1 MKQLFKIT
9 LLTAVPFSVFAEGQ
23 QSAGL
28 PQMDIST
35 FPSQIFWLI
44 VTFSILY
51 IFMWKFVIPTLRIT
65 IEERRDKISNDINEA
80 ENLKSEAEEILNKY
94 ESKISSSNQDAQK
107 IITEARNQSDQ
118 YVDIAKKENEAKITA
133 MVEESNIRIKE
144 QEKKSRGEIEK
155 ATLETIK
162 SISAK
167 FIDKMPSDND
177 IVKKLN

>member
-1 MKQLFKIT
+1 MRYLFKIA
-9 LLTAVPFSVFAEGQ
+9 LLTAVPSSVFAEGQ

-35 FPSQIFWLI
+35 FPSQIFWLV

-51 IFMWKFVIPTLRIT
+51 MFMWKFVIPKLRIT

-80 ENLKSEAEEILNKY
+80 EKLKSEAEEILNKY

-107 IITEARNQSDQ
+107 IITEARDHSDE
-118 YVDIAKKENEAKITA
+118 YIDKVKKENEAKITV
-133 MVEESNIRIKE
+133 MIEESKMRIAE
-144 QEKKSRGEIEK
+144 QEKKSRSEIKK

-167 FIDKMPSDND
+167 FINKMPSDDD
-177 IVKKLN
+177 IIKKLN

>member
-1 MKQLFKIT
+1 MNQLFKIV
-9 LLTAVPFSVFAEGQ
+9 LLTAVPFSAFAEGQ

-35 FPSQIFWLI
+35 FPSQIFWLV

-51 IFMWKFVIPTLRIT
+51 IFMWKFVIPKLRIT
-65 IEERRDKISNDINEA
+65 IEERKDKISNDVNEA
-80 ENLKSEAEEILNKY
+80 EKLKSEAEEILNKY

-107 IITEARNQSDQ
+107 IITEARNQSDE
-118 YVDIAKKENEAKITA
+118 YINKVKKENEAKITS
-133 MVEESNIRIKE
+133 MIEDSNMKIKE
-144 QEKKSRGEIEK
+144 QEKKSKSEIEK

-167 FIDKMPSDND
+167 FIDKIPSDDD
-177 IVKKLN
+177 IIKKLN

>member
-1 MKQLFKIT
+1 MKQLFKIA
-9 LLTAVPFSVFAEGQ
+9 LLTAVPSSVFAEDQ

-51 IFMWKFVIPTLRIT
+51 VFMWKFVIPKLRIT

-80 ENLKSEAEEILNKY
+80 EKLKSEAEEILNKY
-94 ESKISSSNQDAQK
+94 KSKMTSSNQDAVR
-107 IITEARNQSDQ
+107 IIAEAKKQSDE
-118 YVDIAKKENEAKITA
+118 YTEKVKRDNKSKVSA
-133 MVEESNIRIKE
+133 MIEESNIKIAE
-144 QEKKSRGEIEK
+144 QEEKSKSEIEK

-162 SISAK
+162 SISEK
-167 FIDKMPSDND
+167 FIDKLPSDSD
-177 IVKKLN
+177 IIKKLN

>member
-1 MKQLFKIT
+1 MKQLFKIA
-9 LLTAVPFSVFAEGQ
+9 LLTAVPSSVFAEDQ

-51 IFMWKFVIPTLRIT
+51 VFMWKFVIPKLRIT

-80 ENLKSEAEEILNKY
+80 EKLKSEAEEILNKY
-94 ESKISSSNQDAQK
+94 KSKMTSSNQDAVK
-107 IITEARNQSDQ
+107 IIAEAKKQSDE
-118 YVDIAKKENEAKITA
+118 YTEKVKRDNKSKVNA
-133 MVEESNIRIKE
+133 MIEESNIKIAE
-144 QEKKSRGEIEK
+144 QEEKSKSEIEK

-162 SISAK
+162 SISEK
-167 FIDKMPSDND
+167 FIDKLPSDSD
-177 IVKKLN
+177 IIKKLN

>member
-1 MKQLFKIT
+1 MNQLFKIA
-9 LLTAVPFSVFAEGQ
+9 LLTAVPFSAFAEGQ

-35 FPSQIFWLI
+35 FPSQIFWLV

-51 IFMWKFVIPTLRIT
+51 IFMWKFVIPKLRTT

-80 ENLKSEAEEILNKY
+80 EKLKSEAEEILNKY

>member
-1 MKQLFKIT
+1 MNQLFKIA
-9 LLTAVPFSVFAEGQ
+9 LLTAVPFSAFAEGQ

-35 FPSQIFWLI
+35 FPSQIFWLV

-51 IFMWKFVIPTLRIT
+51 IFMWKFVIPKLRIT
-65 IEERRDKISNDINEA
+65 IEERKDKISNDVNEA
-80 ENLKSEAEEILNKY
+80 EKLKSEAEEILNKY

-107 IITEARNQSDQ
+107 IITEARNQSDE
-118 YVDIAKKENEAKITA
+118 YIDKVKKENEAKITS
-133 MVEESNIRIKE
+133 MIEDSNMKIKE
-144 QEKKSRGEIEK
+144 QEKKSKSEIEK

-167 FIDKMPSDND
+167 FIDKIPSDDD
-177 IVKKLN
+177 IIKKLN

>member
-167 FIDKMPSDND
+167 FIDKIPTDDD
-177 IVKKLN
+177 IIKKLN

>member
-1 MKQLFKIT
+1 MNQLFKIV
-9 LLTAVPFSVFAEGQ
+9 LLTAVPFSAFAEGQ

-51 IFMWKFVIPTLRIT
+51 IFMWKFVIPKLRIT
-65 IEERRDKISNDINEA
+65 IEERKDKISNDVNEA
-80 ENLKSEAEEILNKY
+80 EKLKSEAEEILNKY

-107 IITEARNQSDQ
+107 IITEARNQSDE
-118 YVDIAKKENEAKITA
+118 YIDKVKKENEAKITS
-133 MVEESNIRIKE
+133 MIEDSNMKIKE
-144 QEKKSRGEIEK
+144 QEKKSKSEIEK

-167 FIDKMPSDND
+167 FIDKIPSDDD
-177 IVKKLN
+177 IIKKLN

>member
-1 MKQLFKIT
+1 MNQLFKIA
-9 LLTAVPFSVFAEGQ
+9 LLTAVPFSAFAEGQ

-51 IFMWKFVIPTLRIT
+51 IFMWKFVIPKLRIT
-65 IEERRDKISNDINEA
+65 IEERKDKISNDVNEA
-80 ENLKSEAEEILNKY
+80 EKLKSEAEEILNKY

-107 IITEARNQSDQ
+107 IITEARNQSDE
-118 YVDIAKKENEAKITA
+118 YIDKVKKENEAKITS
-133 MVEESNIRIKE
+133 MIEDSNMKIKE
-144 QEKKSRGEIEK
+144 QEKKSKSEIEK

-167 FIDKMPSDND
+167 FIDKIPSDDD
-177 IVKKLN
+177 IIKKLN

>member
-1 MKQLFKIT
+1 MKQLFKIA

-51 IFMWKFVIPTLRIT
+51 IFMWKFVIPNLRIT

-80 ENLKSEAEEILNKY
+80 EKLKSEAEEILNKY
-94 ESKISSSNQDAQK
+94 ESKINSSNQDAQK
-107 IITEARNQSDQ
+107 IITEARDHSDE
-118 YVDIAKKENEAKITA
+118 YIDKVKKENKTKVGIGIRKIGLN
-133 MVEESNIRIKE
+133 SKRLKLKRILKILINKSQFLNLLKDKIR
-144 QEKKSRGEIEK
+144 
-155 ATLETIK
+155 
-162 SISAK
+162 
-167 FIDKMPSDND
+167 N
-177 IVKKLN
+177 

>member
-1 MKQLFKIT
+1 MNQLFKIA
-9 LLTAVPFSVFAEGQ
+9 LLTAVPSSAFAEGQ

-35 FPSQIFWLI
+35 FPSQIFWLV

-51 IFMWKFVIPTLRIT
+51 MFMWKFVIPKLRIT

-80 ENLKSEAEEILNKY
+80 EKLKSESEEILNKY
-94 ESKISSSNQDAQK
+94 ESKMSSSNQDAQK
-107 IITEARNQSDQ
+107 IIAEARGQSDE
-118 YVDIAKKENEAKITA
+118 YIDKVKKENEAKIAA
-133 MVEESNIRIKE
+133 MIEESNMRIAE
-144 QEKKSRGEIEK
+144 QEKKSRSEIEK

-167 FIDKMPSDND
+167 FIDKMPSDDD

>member
-1 MKQLFKIT
+1 MKQLFKIA
-9 LLTAVPFSVFAEGQ
+9 LLTAVPSSVFAEDQ

-51 IFMWKFVIPTLRIT
+51 VFMWKFVIPKLRIT

-80 ENLKSEAEEILNKY
+80 EKLKSEAEEILNKY
-94 ESKISSSNQDAQK
+94 KSKMTSSNQDAVK
-107 IITEARNQSDQ
+107 IIAEAKKQSDE
-118 YVDIAKKENEAKITA
+118 YTEKVKRDNKSKVSA
-133 MVEESNIRIKE
+133 MIEESNIKIAE
-144 QEKKSRGEIEK
+144 QEEKSKSEIEK

-162 SISAK
+162 SISEK
-167 FIDKMPSDND
+167 FIDKLPSDSD
-177 IVKKLN
+177 IIKKLN

>member
-1 MKQLFKIT
+1 MKQLFKIA
-9 LLTAVPFSVFAEGQ
+9 LLTAVPSSVFAEDQ

-51 IFMWKFVIPTLRIT
+51 VFMWKFVIPKLRIT

-80 ENLKSEAEEILNKY
+80 EKLKSEAEEILNKY
-94 ESKISSSNQDAQK
+94 KSKITSSNQDAVK
-107 IITEARNQSDQ
+107 IIAEAKKQSDE
-118 YVDIAKKENEAKITA
+118 YTEKVKRDNKSKINA
-133 MVEESNIRIKE
+133 MIEESNIKIAE
-144 QEKKSRGEIEK
+144 QEEKSKSEIEK

-162 SISAK
+162 SISEK
-167 FIDKMPSDND
+167 FIDKLPSDSD
-177 IVKKLN
+177 IIKKLN

>member
-1 MKQLFKIT
+1 MKQLFKIA
-9 LLTAVPFSVFAEGQ
+9 LLTAVPSSVFAEDQ

-51 IFMWKFVIPTLRIT
+51 VFMWKFVIPKLRII

-80 ENLKSEAEEILNKY
+80 EKLKSEAEEILNKY
-94 ESKISSSNQDAQK
+94 KSKMTSSNQDAVK
-107 IITEARNQSDQ
+107 IIAEAKKQSDE
-118 YVDIAKKENEAKITA
+118 YTEKVKRDNKSKVNA
-133 MVEESNIRIKE
+133 MIEESNIKIAE
-144 QEKKSRGEIEK
+144 QEEKSKSEIEK

-162 SISAK
+162 SISEK
-167 FIDKMPSDND
+167 FIDKLPSDSD
-177 IVKKLN
+177 IIKKLN

>member
-1 MKQLFKIT
+1 MKQLFKT
-9 LLTAVPFSVFAEGQ
+9 ALLTAVPFSVFAEGQ

-51 IFMWKFVIPTLRIT
+51 IFMWKFVIPKLRIT

-80 ENLKSEAEEILNKY
+80 EKLKSEAEEILNKY

-107 IITEARNQSDQ
+107 IIVEAKSQSDE
-118 YVDIAKKENEAKITA
+118 YIDKVKKENEAKINT
-133 MVEESNIRIKE
+133 MIEESNVRIAE
-144 QEKKSRGEIEK
+144 QEKKSRSEIEK

-167 FIDKMPSDND
+167 FIDKIPSDDD

>member
-1 MKQLFKIT
+1 MKQLFKIA

-35 FPSQIFWLI
+35 FPSQIFWLV

-51 IFMWKFVIPTLRIT
+51 IFMWKFVIPKLRIT

-80 ENLKSEAEEILNKY
+80 EKLKSEAEEILNKY
-94 ESKISSSNQDAQK
+94 ESKISSSNHDAQK
-107 IITEARNQSDQ
+107 IITEARNQSDE
-118 YVDIAKKENEAKITA
+118 YIEKVKKENEAKIAA
-133 MVEESNIRIKE
+133 MIEESNMRIKE
-144 QEKKSRGEIEK
+144 QEKKSRGKIEK

-167 FIDKMPSDND
+167 FIDKMPSDDD
-177 IVKKLN
+177 IFKKLN

>member
-1 MKQLFKIT
+1 MNQLFKIA
-9 LLTAVPFSVFAEGQ
+9 LLTAVPFSAFAEGQ

-35 FPSQIFWLI
+35 FPSQIFWLV

-51 IFMWKFVIPTLRIT
+51 IFMWKFVIPKLRIT
-65 IEERRDKISNDINEA
+65 IEERKDKISNDVNEA
-80 ENLKSEAEEILNKY
+80 EKLKSEAEEILSKY

-107 IITEARNQSDQ
+107 IITEARNQSDE
-118 YVDIAKKENEAKITA
+118 YIDKVKKENEAKITS
-133 MVEESNIRIKE
+133 MIEDSNMKIKE
-144 QEKKSRGEIEK
+144 QEKKSKSEIEK

-167 FIDKMPSDND
+167 FIDKIPSDDD
-177 IVKKLN
+177 IIKKLN

>member
-1 MKQLFKIT
+1 MKQLFKIV
-9 LLTAVPFSVFAEGQ
+9 LLTAVPSSVFAEDQ

-51 IFMWKFVIPTLRIT
+51 VFMWKFVIPKLRIT

-80 ENLKSEAEEILNKY
+80 EKLKSEAEEILNKY
-94 ESKISSSNQDAQK
+94 KSKMTSSNQDAVR
-107 IITEARNQSDQ
+107 IIAEAKKQSDE
-118 YVDIAKKENEAKITA
+118 YTEKVKRDNKSKVSA
-133 MVEESNIRIKE
+133 MIEESNIKIAE
-144 QEKKSRGEIEK
+144 QEEKSKSEIEK

-162 SISAK
+162 SISEK
-167 FIDKMPSDND
+167 FIDKLPSDSD
-177 IVKKLN
+177 IIKKLN

>member
-1 MKQLFKIT
+1 MKQLFKIA
-9 LLTAVPFSVFAEGQ
+9 LLTAVPSSVFAEDQ

-51 IFMWKFVIPTLRIT
+51 VFMWKFVIPKLRIT

-80 ENLKSEAEEILNKY
+80 EKLKSEAEEILNKY
-94 ESKISSSNQDAQK
+94 KSKMTSSNQDAVR
-107 IITEARNQSDQ
+107 IIAEAKKQSDE
-118 YVDIAKKENEAKITA
+118 YTEKVKRDNKSKINA
-133 MVEESNIRIKE
+133 MIEESNIIIAE
-144 QEKKSRGEIEK
+144 QEEKSKSEIEK

-162 SISAK
+162 SISEK
-167 FIDKMPSDND
+167 FIDKLPSDSD
-177 IVKKLN
+177 IIKKLN

>member
-1 MKQLFKIT
+1 MKQLFKIA
-9 LLTAVPFSVFAEGQ
+9 LLTAVPSSVFAEDQ

-51 IFMWKFVIPTLRIT
+51 VFMWKFAIPKLRIT

-80 ENLKSEAEEILNKY
+80 EKLKSEAEEILNKY
-94 ESKISSSNQDAQK
+94 KSKMTSSNQDAVK
-107 IITEARNQSDQ
+107 IIAEAKKQSDE
-118 YVDIAKKENEAKITA
+118 YTEKVKRDNKSKVNA
-133 MVEESNIRIKE
+133 MIEESNIKIAE
-144 QEKKSRGEIEK
+144 QEKKSKSEIEK

-162 SISAK
+162 SISEK
-167 FIDKMPSDND
+167 FIDKLPSDSD
-177 IVKKLN
+177 IIKKLN

>member
-1 MKQLFKIT
+1 MKQLFKIA
-9 LLTAVPFSVFAEGQ
+9 LLTAVPSSVFAEDQ

-51 IFMWKFVIPTLRIT
+51 VFMWKFVIPKLRIT

-80 ENLKSEAEEILNKY
+80 EKLKSEAEEILNKY
-94 ESKISSSNQDAQK
+94 KSKMTSSNQDAVR
-107 IITEARNQSDQ
+107 IIAEAKKQSDE
-118 YVDIAKKENEAKITA
+118 YTEKVKRDNKSKVNA
-133 MVEESNIRIKE
+133 MIEESNIKIAE
-144 QEKKSRGEIEK
+144 QEEKSKSEIEK

-162 SISAK
+162 SISEK
-167 FIDKMPSDND
+167 FIDKLPSDSD
-177 IVKKLN
+177 IIKKLN

>member
-167 FIDKMPSDND
+167 FIDKIPSDDD
-177 IVKKLN
+177 IIKKLN